1 MSDEIEKKRQQKVAN
16 FKINFDENEVFD
28 LPQNEDITS
37 SSQSSESEGA
47 VFGDNSE
54 LENVTDIS
62 SGEES
67 LKEYPSD
74 RRSVRKRHRLANKRR
89 RKKAKSNKIVFRV
102 VWITMVILVSILFG
116 EYLMIGINDLLAI
129 GREEEKSVSVTIS
142 ESDNIDK
149 ITDMLYDKGIIK
161 NKLFFKLYAVV
172 TKSTSGF
179 TRGTFDVSTN
189 KDYQALINYLQSDMN
204 RTDVVTIRF
213 TEGMNV
219 PEYAKLL
226 EKNNV
231 CNAEDFEKACKSSMF
246 DEDYDFIK
254 SIPNAQKRYY
264 KLEGYLFPDT
274 YDFYVGEDIDS
285 VIRKFLANYRRK
297 VYQTKTRVK
306 GFDKKV
312 TIAQRAES
320 MGMTMEDIL
329 CTACRKHGY
338 DNGRYSYTCLSHSG
352 RGC

>member
-179 TRGTFDVSTN
+179 TRGTFEMNDFEVPEDKKIEVNLTDDDGN
-189 KDYQALINYLQSDMN
+189 EIVERTLDLPPQTRLNGEVEVLEDEDGVLFLDFRGKIVFPNGVTVYLDDNYD
-204 RTDVVTIRF
+204 DVVDLRDFAVRHCTKIRL
-213 TEGMNV
+213 TNSDNV
-219 PEYAKLL
+219 T
-226 EKNNV
+226 
-231 CNAEDFEKACKSSMF
+231 F
-246 DEDYDFIK
+246 DVFYD
-254 SIPNAQKRYY
+254 
-264 KLEGYLFPDT
+264 G
-274 YDFYVGEDIDS
+274 
-285 VIRKFLANYRRK
+285 
-297 VYQTKTRVK
+297 
-306 GFDKKV
+306 
-312 TIAQRAES
+312 
-320 MGMTMEDIL
+320 
-329 CTACRKHGY
+329 GY
-338 DNGRYSYTCLSHSG
+338 DRIYLSQA
-352 RGC
+352 RLA